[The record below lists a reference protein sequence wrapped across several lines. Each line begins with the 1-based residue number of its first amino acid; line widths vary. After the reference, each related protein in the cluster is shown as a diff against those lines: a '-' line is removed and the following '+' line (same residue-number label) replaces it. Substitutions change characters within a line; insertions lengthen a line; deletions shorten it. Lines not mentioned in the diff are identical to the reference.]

1 MRPPGHGDVIAAAR
15 VLRMLPARFRRCCLA
30 RLLAEARA
38 ADDWCLAR
46 GGLHP
51 CWGDGSLMAAALRR
65 GEVPDFGPR
74 DHDYC
79 ACLALVAE
87 TLAGACQPRAQEMQS
102 DAAGSSVSRS
112 GAIASPHSWQ

>member
-15 VLRMLPARFRRCCLA
+15 VLRMQPAGRRRWCLA

-38 ADDWCLAR
+38 ADNWCLAR

-51 CWGDGSLMAAALRR
+51 RWGDGSLMSAALRR
-65 GEVPDFGPR
+65 RPVPDFGPR
-74 DHDYC
+74 DAEYC

-87 TLAGACQPRAQEMQS
+87 TLAGTCQPRAQEMQS
-102 DAAGSSVSRS
+102 DAAGSSSSRS